1 MFTTRFAW
9 NISQIR
15 ESFFSAEQLSFAY
28 MGCFLSFFHFCI
40 LLSQIIRFIL
50 CLLPSWSSHSFTL
63 FYFLLFP
70 APHLHPIIKCLTT
83 YFDRVA
89 ISWFYS
95 ITLVTLLCIL
105 PFCFRR
111 RAPFNISY
119 KARLVVMNSR
129 KDFFLLHI
137 WRIIT
142 AECSII
148 GWHFSYFSILSMS
161 SHFLQACRVSAEKSA
176 DGWMWAL
183 LKVTILFFPGCL

>member
-1 MFTTRFAW
+1 
-9 NISQIR
+9 
-15 ESFFSAEQLSFAY
+15 

-40 LLSQIIRFIL
+40 WLSQIICFIL
-50 CLLPSWSSHSFTL
+50 CLSPSWSSHSFIL

-70 APHLHPIIKCLTT
+70 PANLYPIIKCLTT
-83 YFDRVA
+83 YFHRVA

-95 ITLVTLLCIL
+95 ITLVILLCIL

-129 KDFFLLHI
+129 KDFFSPSYLKNNS
-137 WRIIT
+137 

-148 GWHFSYFSILSMS
+148 GWHFSYFSTLSMS
-161 SHFLQACRVSAEKSA
+161 SHFLQARRVSAEKSA
-176 DGWMWAL
+176 DGRMWAL